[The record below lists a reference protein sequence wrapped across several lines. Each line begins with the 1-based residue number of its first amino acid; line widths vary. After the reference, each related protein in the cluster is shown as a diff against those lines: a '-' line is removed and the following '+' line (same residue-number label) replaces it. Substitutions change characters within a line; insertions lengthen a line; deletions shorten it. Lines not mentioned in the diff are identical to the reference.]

1 MLGSTSGTSGKSD
14 AAGPAGTSRAKV
26 KYFPSSVQNGRV
38 LGLIFPDDSLFLSV
52 ELSLHV

>member
-1 MLGSTSGTSGKSD
+1 MLGSTSGTSGKSG